1 MNWTRIVFSF
11 LTSTVLCSF
20 TDWYFFGVLFHDRY
34 LKTPGVW
41 KKYKD
46 KGDEMKSIGI
56 SQGILSISSLV
67 FILACSHL
75 GLIAFW
81 SSLAAAAAL
90 WVMIPVP
97 LLVTNAIYIPMDR
110 LIVVSHSLG
119 WLSRLML
126 TAMCISWIL

>member
-1 MNWTRIVFSF
+1 
-11 LTSTVLCSF
+11 
-20 TDWYFFGVLFHDRY
+20 
-34 LKTPGVW
+34 
-41 KKYKD
+41 
-46 KGDEMKSIGI
+46 MKSIGI